1 MVSTADVAK
10 ELCQTNDV
18 VFSSRPA
25 HKLANIV
32 LSFGSTEHKNLS
44 DAPYGPYWRQLRRF
58 CTTELFS
65 ATRHASYER
74 VRAEEI
80 QNMMQSLLE
89 ESKKGDA
96 IDLKCECKQHDP
108 DAHQEEVINWRSLSL
123 SQALIKVV
131 KDMF

>member
-1 MVSTADVAK
+1 MRRVSTADVAK

-18 VFSSRPA
+18 VFSSRPT
-25 HKLANIV
+25 HKLANII
-32 LSFGSTEHKNLS
+32 LSFGSTEQKSLAA
-44 DAPYGPYWRQLRRF
+44 APYGPYWRQLRRF

-96 IDLKCECKQHDP
+96 IDLKSWLYSVN
-108 DAHQEEVINWRSLSL
+108 ANNMTRM
-123 SQALIKVV
+123 LIK
-131 KDMF
+131 KR